1 MVSEQ
6 DVLEALKSV
15 AGPDGRTPVSRTNG
29 ISGLTVRVDKV
40 YLALTG
46 DPRFA
51 DAMETMRVQAEVAI
65 KQLPGVSNAV
75 VSLTAERPA
84 GTTVPPAHVHG
95 APAGAQPRTAP
106 PRPVPPKNIAI
117 PGIRRI
123 IGVASGK
130 GGVGKSTTTVN
141 LALALAAL
149 GWKIG
154 ILDADV
160 FGPSLPR
167 LLGLQA
173 KPDIDGK
180 MLQPL
185 QAFGIKAMSIGF
197 LVGEEEAMIWRGP
210 MVMSAINQ
218 LLREVAW
225 GELDCLLVDMP
236 PGTGDAQLTL
246 AQNVPLAGAVIV
258 STPQDLALIDARR
271 GISMFKQVNVPILGV
286 VENMSYFI
294 CPHCQGRSEIFAH
307 GGARHEA
314 ERLGVPFLGEVPLA
328 LTIREQSDSGR
339 PTVVAA
345 PDSPQSLIY
354 REIAGRLK
362 ASLETGA
369 QRVAPRIVF
378 E

>member
-6 DVLEALKSV
+6 DVLEALKSI
-15 AGPDGRTPVSRTNG
+15 AGPDGKTPVSRANG
-29 ISGLTVRVDKV
+29 VSGLTVRGNKV
-40 YLALTG
+40 YLALSG

-51 DAMETMRVQAEVAI
+51 DAMETMRVQAEQVVKALPEVASAI
-65 KQLPGVSNAV
+65 
-75 VSLTAERPA
+75 VSLTTEGPATVPAPHTHAPPPGVTPRPA
-84 GTTVPPAHVHG
+84 A
-95 APAGAQPRTAP
+95 
-106 PRPVPPKNIAI
+106 RPTPPKGIAI
-117 PGIRRI
+117 PGIGRI
-123 IGVASGK
+123 IAVASGK
-130 GGVGKSTTTVN
+130 GGVGKSTTSVN
-141 LALALAAL
+141 LALALASL

-167 LLGLQA
+167 LLGLKD
-173 KPDIDGK
+173 KPNLDGK

-185 QAFGIKAMSIGF
+185 EAFGIKAMSIGF

-218 LLREVAW
+218 LLREVNW

-271 GISMFKQVNVPILGV
+271 GIAMFKQVNIPILGV

-294 CPHCQGRSEIFAH
+294 CPHCQGRSDIFAH

-314 ERLGVPFLGEVPLA
+314 ERLGVPFLGEVPLD
-328 LTIREQSDSGR
+328 LKIREQSDSGR
-339 PTVVAA
+339 PTVIDDPDGSHAA
-345 PDSPQSLIY
+345 VY
-354 REIAGRLK
+354 REIAGKVK
-362 ASLETGA
+362 AGLESGRG
-369 QRVAPRIVF
+369 RVAPRIVF